1 MHATESSAPSLTTR
15 LPRSAAVL
23 PQQPLAAHAHSD
35 CHQQRPLLDALEHG
49 FTSIEADVHL
59 VDGELLVAHDAEDL
73 HPDTTLESLSLAPL
87 AERARRHDGRILARY
102 EAPLHLLVDIKTDP
116 VATYERLHK
125 LLTRYRTLVT
135 RFDRRAIGY
144 RARPRAV
151 TVIVSGNRPRELMR
165 RQRVRYAAVDG
176 RLVDLPSCEHRDL
189 LPIISDDWT
198 QHFSW
203 TGTGSMPPHERAR
216 LHAVVETAHREGRL
230 VRFWGTPEPPGA
242 AGVAVVSELLAA
254 GVDYINADDLPSLR
268 AFLLDVVE
276 DRRAS

>member
-1 MHATESSAPSLTTR
+1 MHATESSAASLTTR

-23 PQQPLAAHAHSD
+23 PQQPLGAHAHSD
-35 CHQQRPLLDALEHG
+35 CHQERPLLDALEHG

-73 HPDTTLESLSLAPL
+73 HPHTTLESLYLAPL
-87 AERARRHDGRILARY
+87 AERARRQERILARH
-102 EAPLHLLVDIKTDP
+102 EEPLQLLVDIKTDP
-116 VATYERLHK
+116 VATYECLHRL
-125 LLTRYRTLVT
+125 LSRYRTLVT
-135 RFDRRAIGY
+135 RFERRASGT
-144 RARPRAV
+144 RMRPHAV
-151 TVIVSGNRPRELMR
+151 TVVVSGNRPRELMR

-176 RLVDLPSCEHRDL
+176 RLADLPSREHHHL

-203 TGTGSMPPHERAR
+203 TGTGPMPPHERAR
-216 LHAVVETAHREGRL
+216 LRAIVETAHREGRQ
-230 VRFWGTPEPPGA
+230 VRFWGTPEPPDD

>member
-23 PQQPLAAHAHSD
+23 PQQPLGAHAHSD
-35 CHQQRPLLDALEHG
+35 CHQERPLLDALEHG

-59 VDGELLVAHDAEDL
+59 VDGELHVAHDAEDV
-73 HPDTTLESLSLAPL
+73 HPDTTLENLYLAPL
-87 AERARRHDGRILARY
+87 AERARRHDGRILARH
-102 EAPLHLLVDIKTDP
+102 EQPLQLLVDIKTDP
-116 VATYERLHK
+116 VATYERLHR
-125 LLTRYRTLVT
+125 LLSRYRTLVT
-135 RFDRRAIGY
+135 RFDRWPAGY
-144 RARPRAV
+144 RVRPRGV
-151 TVIVSGNRPRELMR
+151 TVIVSGNRPRELIR

-176 RLVDLPSCEHRDL
+176 RLADLPSREARDL
-189 LPIISDDWT
+189 LPIISDEWT
-198 QHFSW
+198 RHFSW
-203 TGTGSMPPHERAR
+203 TGTGPMPPHERGR
-216 LHAVVETAHREGRL
+216 LRAVVETAHREGRQ

-268 AFLLDVVE
+268 AFLLGLDQ